1 MDVTKRYEE
10 CMRELLKLLEEE
22 FLRIIADPKLDKKEK
37 NLRTKPL
44 VTKKQILLNTL
55 ESLQLVDRSSDG
67 KETQ

>member
-1 MDVTKRYEE
+1 MMDVTRRYEE

-22 FLRIIADPKLDKKEK
+22 FMRIIADPKLDKKQK

-67 KETQ
+67 EK

>member
-10 CMRELLKLLEEE
+10 CMQELLKLLEEE

-67 KETQ
+67 KETR